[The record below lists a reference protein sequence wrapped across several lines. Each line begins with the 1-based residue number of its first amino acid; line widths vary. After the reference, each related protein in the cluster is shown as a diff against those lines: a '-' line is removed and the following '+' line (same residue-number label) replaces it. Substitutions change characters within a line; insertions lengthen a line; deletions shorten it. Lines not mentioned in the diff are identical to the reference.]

1 MDNYLKT
8 NYDLN
13 DKETVSVIDELPLWS
28 ALFGLKL
35 LEKVK
40 YRKNITALDIGSG
53 LGFPLLEVAMRLG
66 NTCKLYG
73 IDPWVAA
80 VERIKTKI
88 KIYGITNVEMI
99 IGAAE
104 KIPLPDNSVDLIFS
118 NNGLNNVNDI
128 KSVLSECR
136 RISRIGSQLIFTYNT
151 DKTMI
156 ELYSLMEVVFRE
168 SNMANEIELMKKHM
182 YKKRKPVKE
191 FIQLLNESGYIIN
204 EISHD
209 DFAYRFVDGT
219 SMFNHFL
226 IKLAFI
232 DSWKE
237 FIPEERQNIFFTKLV
252 ERLNHRAQSEGF
264 IKLTIPFAVIDCE
277 KAREWATINNLS
289 GIPR

>member
-8 NYDLN
+8 KYDLN
-13 DKETVSVIDELPLWS
+13 NNETVSVIDELPFWS
-28 ALFGLKL
+28 APFGLKL
-35 LEKVK
+35 LEKIN

-53 LGFPLLEVAMRLG
+53 LGFPLLEIAMRLG

-73 IDPWVAA
+73 IDPWEAA

-88 KIYGITNVEMI
+88 RICGITNVEI
-99 IGAAE
+99 ITGVAE
-104 KIPLPDNSVDLIFS
+104 NIPLSGNSVDLIFS

-136 RISRIGSQLIFTYNT
+136 RLSKIGAQLVFTYNT
-151 DKTMI
+151 ERTMI
-156 ELYSLMEVVFRE
+156 EFYSVMEEVLRE
-168 SNMANEIELMKKHM
+168 RNLLNEIGLMKKHI
-182 YKKRKPVKE
+182 YKKRKPVE
-191 FIQLLNESGYIIN
+191 GFIRLLNENGYVIN

-209 DFAYRFVDGT
+209 EFAYRFIDGT
-219 SMFNHFL
+219 AMFNHFL

-237 FIPEERQNIFFTKLV
+237 FVPEEKQNDVFAELV
-252 ERLNHRAQSEGF
+252 ERLNRLAQSKGF

-277 KAREWATINNLS
+277 KAKE
-289 GIPR
+289 